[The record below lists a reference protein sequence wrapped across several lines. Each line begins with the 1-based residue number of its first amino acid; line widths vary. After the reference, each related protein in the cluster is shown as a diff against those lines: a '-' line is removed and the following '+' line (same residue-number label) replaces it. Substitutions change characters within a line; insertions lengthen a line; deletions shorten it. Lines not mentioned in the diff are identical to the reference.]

1 MKKKEKVNL
10 RTLYRYKI
18 LKKGERFYVK
28 SKKFTADFETA
39 TWLEDETYVWA
50 WATCEIGNEENIQ
63 MGNSIEKFIEFL
75 QKEKNSTW
83 YFHNEKFDG
92 EFIIWWLEKN
102 GYKWVKD
109 KKHAK
114 TKTYTTIISDMR
126 TIL

>member
-1 MKKKEKVNL
+1 MVNL

-18 LKKGERFYVK
+18 FKKGERFYVK

-50 WATCEIGNEENIQ
+50 WATCEIGNEENIE
-63 MGNSIEKFIEFL
+63 MGNNIEKFMDFL
-75 QKEKNSTW
+75 QKEKNSVW

-102 GYKWVKD
+102 GYRWVKD

-126 TIL
+126 TVL